1 MGIEITKDLLKKI
14 YNNYDKNKDKIPQKE
29 IKKVKL
35 KGIDIFKNNVK
46 NTYNKEKYIIKN
58 KIKKEI
64 DNKKESKNDDKD
76 GEVNNKINN
85 ILFRKHKSFD
95 NIFNKDFQKEFYL
108 SNKDS
113 HFNNNNSFDDNKSEN
128 SDYDDISNEP
138 ILLKRTIKKKE
149 NNIKSIKLRNSYYSK
164 LIFSNILTYKKE
176 PKITNIFI
184 YDWDDTLMCTSFVAP
199 AGILNLD
206 DLKPAD
212 KTNMKNL
219 DQLVST
225 LLTKSMEHGNVF
237 IITNAAYGWVEYSAK
252 KLYPMTYNI
261 LKNIKMVDYTSENDD
276 MLKIDRTFLSTD
288 WSGNT
293 VLVVEYTWKNTSDK
307 TTSFM
312 WAVSTQCFQNG
323 VECDTALFCDDVDS
337 GDLMKDVMPGYSITV
352 REAYVIKDMSDVT
365 IKCNKYLSS
374 DAFLETT
381 VKLG

>member
-58 KIKKEI
+58 EIKKEI

-113 HFNNNNSFDDNKSEN
+113 HINNNNSFDDNKSEN

-261 LKNIKMVDYTSENDD
+261 LKNIKIVSARGMWEKKLPGDYRQWKSKAFIETMKTSNINFYKTANIISFGDSIIELEASHKLKEMFADGYIKTIKFKESPQP
-276 MLKIDRTFLSTD
+276 MELIKELKIITSQFDTITSNMRNLS
-288 WSGNT
+288 
-293 VLVVEYTWKNTSDK
+293 VKVAKKKN
-307 TTSFM
+307 
-312 WAVSTQCFQNG
+312 
-323 VECDTALFCDDVDS
+323 E
-337 GDLMKDVMPGYSITV
+337 
-352 REAYVIKDMSDVT
+352 
-365 IKCNKYLSS
+365 
-374 DAFLETT
+374 
-381 VKLG
+381 

>member
-58 KIKKEI
+58 EIKKEI
-64 DNKKESKNDDKD
+64 DNKKESKNDNKD

-261 LKNIKMVDYTSENDD
+261 LKNIKIVSARGMWEKKLPGDYRQWKSKAFIETMKTSNINFYKTANIISFGDSIIELEASHKLKEMFADGYIKTIKFKESPQP
-276 MLKIDRTFLSTD
+276 MELIKELKIITSQFDTITSNMRNLS
-288 WSGNT
+288 
-293 VLVVEYTWKNTSDK
+293 VKVAKKKN
-307 TTSFM
+307 
-312 WAVSTQCFQNG
+312 
-323 VECDTALFCDDVDS
+323 E
-337 GDLMKDVMPGYSITV
+337 
-352 REAYVIKDMSDVT
+352 
-365 IKCNKYLSS
+365 
-374 DAFLETT
+374 
-381 VKLG
+381 

>member
-58 KIKKEI
+58 EIKKEI

-113 HFNNNNSFDDNKSEN
+113 HFNNNNSFHDNKSEN

-261 LKNIKMVDYTSENDD
+261 LKNIKIVSARGMWEKKLPGDYRQWKSKAFIETMKTSNINFYKTANIISFGDSIIELEASHKLKEMFADGYIKTIKFKESPQP
-276 MLKIDRTFLSTD
+276 MELIKELKIITSQFDTITSNMRNLS
-288 WSGNT
+288 
-293 VLVVEYTWKNTSDK
+293 VKVAKKKN
-307 TTSFM
+307 
-312 WAVSTQCFQNG
+312 
-323 VECDTALFCDDVDS
+323 E
-337 GDLMKDVMPGYSITV
+337 
-352 REAYVIKDMSDVT
+352 
-365 IKCNKYLSS
+365 
-374 DAFLETT
+374 
-381 VKLG
+381 

>member
-58 KIKKEI
+58 EIKKEI

-261 LKNIKMVDYTSENDD
+261 LKNIKIVSARGMWEKKLPGDYRQWKSKAFIETMKTSNINFCKTANIISFGDSIIELEASHKLKEMFADGYIKTIKFKESPQP
-276 MLKIDRTFLSTD
+276 MELIKELKIITSQFDTITSNMRNLS
-288 WSGNT
+288 
-293 VLVVEYTWKNTSDK
+293 VKVAKKKN
-307 TTSFM
+307 
-312 WAVSTQCFQNG
+312 
-323 VECDTALFCDDVDS
+323 E
-337 GDLMKDVMPGYSITV
+337 
-352 REAYVIKDMSDVT
+352 
-365 IKCNKYLSS
+365 
-374 DAFLETT
+374 
-381 VKLG
+381 

>member
-58 KIKKEI
+58 EIKKEI

-113 HFNNNNSFDDNKSEN
+113 HFNNNSFDDNKSEN

-261 LKNIKMVDYTSENDD
+261 LKNIKIVSARGMWEKKLPGDYRQWKSKAFIETMKTSNINFYKTANIISFGDSIIELEASHKLKEMFADGYIKTIKFKESPQP
-276 MLKIDRTFLSTD
+276 MELIKELKIITSQFDTITSNMRNLS
-288 WSGNT
+288 
-293 VLVVEYTWKNTSDK
+293 VKVAKKKN
-307 TTSFM
+307 
-312 WAVSTQCFQNG
+312 
-323 VECDTALFCDDVDS
+323 E
-337 GDLMKDVMPGYSITV
+337 
-352 REAYVIKDMSDVT
+352 
-365 IKCNKYLSS
+365 
-374 DAFLETT
+374 
-381 VKLG
+381 

>member
-58 KIKKEI
+58 EIKKEI

-95 NIFNKDFQKEFYL
+95 NIFNKEFQKEFYL

-261 LKNIKMVDYTSENDD
+261 LKNIKIVSARGMWEKKLPGDYRQWKSKAFIETMKTSNINFYKTANIISFGDSIIELEASHKLKDIFADGYIKTIKFKENPQPAELIKE
-276 MLKIDRTFLSTD
+276 LKIINNQFDIILSNNRNL
-288 WSGNT
+288 SIK
-293 VLVVEYTWKNTSDK
+293 VAKKKND
-307 TTSFM
+307 
-312 WAVSTQCFQNG
+312 
-323 VECDTALFCDDVDS
+323 
-337 GDLMKDVMPGYSITV
+337 
-352 REAYVIKDMSDVT
+352 
-365 IKCNKYLSS
+365 
-374 DAFLETT
+374 
-381 VKLG
+381 

>member
-58 KIKKEI
+58 EIKKEI

-261 LKNIKMVDYTSENDD
+261 LKNIKIVSARGMWEKKLPGDYRQWKSKAFIETMKTSNINFYKTANIISFGDSIIELEASHKLKEMFADGYIKTIKFKESPQP
-276 MLKIDRTFLSTD
+276 MELIKELKIITSQFNTITSNMRNLS
-288 WSGNT
+288 
-293 VLVVEYTWKNTSDK
+293 VKVAKKKN
-307 TTSFM
+307 
-312 WAVSTQCFQNG
+312 
-323 VECDTALFCDDVDS
+323 E
-337 GDLMKDVMPGYSITV
+337 
-352 REAYVIKDMSDVT
+352 
-365 IKCNKYLSS
+365 
-374 DAFLETT
+374 
-381 VKLG
+381 

>member
-58 KIKKEI
+58 EIKKEI

-164 LIFSNILTYKKE
+164 LVFSNILTYKKE

-261 LKNIKMVDYTSENDD
+261 LKNIKIVSARGMWEKKLPGDYRQWKSKAFIETMKTSNINFYKTANIISFGDSIIELEASHKLKEMFADGYIKTIKFKESPQP
-276 MLKIDRTFLSTD
+276 MELIKELKIITSQFDTITSNMRNLS
-288 WSGNT
+288 
-293 VLVVEYTWKNTSDK
+293 VKVAKKKN
-307 TTSFM
+307 
-312 WAVSTQCFQNG
+312 
-323 VECDTALFCDDVDS
+323 E
-337 GDLMKDVMPGYSITV
+337 
-352 REAYVIKDMSDVT
+352 
-365 IKCNKYLSS
+365 
-374 DAFLETT
+374 
-381 VKLG
+381 

>member
-58 KIKKEI
+58 EIKKEI

-261 LKNIKMVDYTSENDD
+261 LKNIKIVSARGMWEKKLPGDYRQWKSKAFIETMKSSNINFCKTANIISFGDSIIELEASHKLKEMFADGYIKTIKFKESPQP
-276 MLKIDRTFLSTD
+276 MELIKELKIITSQFDTITSNMRNLS
-288 WSGNT
+288 
-293 VLVVEYTWKNTSDK
+293 VKVAKKKN
-307 TTSFM
+307 
-312 WAVSTQCFQNG
+312 
-323 VECDTALFCDDVDS
+323 E
-337 GDLMKDVMPGYSITV
+337 
-352 REAYVIKDMSDVT
+352 
-365 IKCNKYLSS
+365 
-374 DAFLETT
+374 
-381 VKLG
+381 

>member
-58 KIKKEI
+58 EIKKEI

-108 SNKDS
+108 SKKDS
-113 HFNNNNSFDDNKSEN
+113 HFNNNNSFDDNKTEN

-261 LKNIKMVDYTSENDD
+261 LKNIKIVSARGMWEKKLPGDYRQWKSKAFIETMKSSNINFCKTANIISFGDSIIELEASHKLKEIFADGYIKTIKFKESPQP
-276 MLKIDRTFLSTD
+276 MELIKELKIITSQFDTITSNMRNLS
-288 WSGNT
+288 
-293 VLVVEYTWKNTSDK
+293 VKVAKKKN
-307 TTSFM
+307 
-312 WAVSTQCFQNG
+312 
-323 VECDTALFCDDVDS
+323 E
-337 GDLMKDVMPGYSITV
+337 
-352 REAYVIKDMSDVT
+352 
-365 IKCNKYLSS
+365 
-374 DAFLETT
+374 
-381 VKLG
+381 

>member
-58 KIKKEI
+58 EIKKEI

-95 NIFNKDFQKEFYL
+95 NIFNKDFKKEFYL

-261 LKNIKMVDYTSENDD
+261 LKNIKIVSARGMWEKKLPGDYRQWKSKAFIETMKTSNINFYKTANIISFGDSIIELEASHKLKEMFADGYIKTIKFKESPQP
-276 MLKIDRTFLSTD
+276 MELIKELKIITSQFDTITSNMRNLS
-288 WSGNT
+288 
-293 VLVVEYTWKNTSDK
+293 VKVAKKKN
-307 TTSFM
+307 
-312 WAVSTQCFQNG
+312 
-323 VECDTALFCDDVDS
+323 E
-337 GDLMKDVMPGYSITV
+337 
-352 REAYVIKDMSDVT
+352 
-365 IKCNKYLSS
+365 
-374 DAFLETT
+374 
-381 VKLG
+381 

>member
-58 KIKKEI
+58 EIKKEI

-261 LKNIKMVDYTSENDD
+261 LKNIKIVSARGMFEKKLPGDYRQWKSKAFIETMKTSNINFYKTANIISFGDSIIELEASHKLKEMFADGYIKTIKFKESPQP
-276 MLKIDRTFLSTD
+276 MELIKELKIITSQFDTITSNMRNLS
-288 WSGNT
+288 
-293 VLVVEYTWKNTSDK
+293 VKVAKKKN
-307 TTSFM
+307 
-312 WAVSTQCFQNG
+312 
-323 VECDTALFCDDVDS
+323 E
-337 GDLMKDVMPGYSITV
+337 
-352 REAYVIKDMSDVT
+352 
-365 IKCNKYLSS
+365 
-374 DAFLETT
+374 
-381 VKLG
+381 

>member
-1 MGIEITKDLLKKI
+1 MGIEISKDLLKKI

-58 KIKKEI
+58 EIKKEI

-261 LKNIKMVDYTSENDD
+261 LKNIKIVSARGMWEKKLPGDYRQWKSKAFIETMKTSNINFYKTANIISFGDSIIELEASHKLKEMFADGYIKTIKFKESPQP
-276 MLKIDRTFLSTD
+276 MELIKELKIITSQFDTITSNMRNLSVKVAKKK
-288 WSGNT
+288 N
-293 VLVVEYTWKNTSDK
+293 EYSHY
-307 TTSFM
+307 F
-312 WAVSTQCFQNG
+312 
-323 VECDTALFCDDVDS
+323 
-337 GDLMKDVMPGYSITV
+337 
-352 REAYVIKDMSDVT
+352 R
-365 IKCNKYLSS
+365 
-374 DAFLETT
+374 
-381 VKLG
+381 